1 MNISIHNKQ
10 NKIDAL
16 KLDGVYDELLY
27 SIEKYQDTV
36 NKQEEILR
44 TCGLEG
50 VTDISTEEY
59 VMIFTKLKQY
69 RDIVF
74 KIYDVNQ
81 DIIDKAI
88 EYATTYGY
96 VHDDIIALENSISNS
111 QSVIDNLN
119 SEITKYTMMLE
130 SIKILDQR
138 PAECSIDTCP
148 FIAKALED
156 SKEEPEKWIKTC
168 YADITSATA
177 SIHDKKQK
185 LEELKEVAQVVDS
198 IEFIIKDALDNYD
211 ILSKFKESHM
221 FCYREDLV
229 TRLSNHNSF
238 NEVEDCDK
246 YIQLADSI
254 NGYRN
259 NKNILK
265 DLLAQKTVYDSKI
278 ELMDELTNEI
288 DELYTKLTGAETKIN
303 EYYDSIEFNSGLV
316 RTQEDRVIKFNELR
330 DYLLSRDNRL
340 AQKEDLKIQ
349 FSKIRDDIAEIKD
362 SVDRL
367 NRKRHEMDQ
376 ANAEIK
382 PLKESRDQ
390 LVYSIK
396 RAEEYDAELQD
407 YQGRYNTIE
416 TLKKYSSPTS
426 GIQTIY
432 MNLYMNKTLE
442 MANDLLKYLF
452 NGYLELL
459 PYVINEDEFRIP
471 VKHGNGMISDDISS
485 CSTAQICMISMV
497 VTISLSLQSSGIF
510 NIFRFDEIDGGLDT
524 DNRLYFFDTLKRMC
538 SELGIQQM
546 IVISHSIESNMNGV
560 DVIKLATP
568 SNIEYDLSGVNV
580 IYDYNRRWR

>member
-1 MNISIHNKQ
+1 
-10 NKIDAL
+10 
-16 KLDGVYDELLY
+16 
-27 SIEKYQDTV
+27 
-36 NKQEEILR
+36 
-44 TCGLEG
+44 
-50 VTDISTEEY
+50 
-59 VMIFTKLKQY
+59 
-69 RDIVF
+69 
-74 KIYDVNQ
+74 
-81 DIIDKAI
+81 
-88 EYATTYGY
+88 
-96 VHDDIIALENSISNS
+96 
-111 QSVIDNLN
+111 
-119 SEITKYTMMLE
+119 
-130 SIKILDQR
+130 
-138 PAECSIDTCP
+138 
-148 FIAKALED
+148 
-156 SKEEPEKWIKTC
+156 
-168 YADITSATA
+168 
-177 SIHDKKQK
+177 
-185 LEELKEVAQVVDS
+185 
-198 IEFIIKDALDNYD
+198 
-211 ILSKFKESHM
+211 
-221 FCYREDLV
+221 
-229 TRLSNHNSF
+229 
-238 NEVEDCDK
+238 
-246 YIQLADSI
+246 
-254 NGYRN
+254 
-259 NKNILK
+259 
-265 DLLAQKTVYDSKI
+265 
-278 ELMDELTNEI
+278 
-288 DELYTKLTGAETKIN
+288 
-303 EYYDSIEFNSGLV
+303 
-316 RTQEDRVIKFNELR
+316 
-330 DYLLSRDNRL
+330 L